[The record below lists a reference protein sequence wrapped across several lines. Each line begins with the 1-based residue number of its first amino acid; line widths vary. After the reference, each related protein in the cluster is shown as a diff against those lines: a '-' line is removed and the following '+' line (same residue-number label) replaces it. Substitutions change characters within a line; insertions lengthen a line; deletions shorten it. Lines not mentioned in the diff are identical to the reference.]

1 MVKRLL
7 EVLSSIDQTKEE
19 AKSAASEYNGIIK
32 DLHKREIGLRFN
44 LQTGTVTQE
53 IDVKP
58 LINELTGYTEYYT
71 REGVEISELRHETSS
86 KDKEQNALQKA
97 DGYVRQGVSP

>member
-1 MVKRLL
+1 MNFEKREVTRAADATEQADLVKRLL

-58 LINELTGYTEYYT
+58 LINELM
-71 REGVEISELRHETSS
+71 S
-86 KDKEQNALQKA
+86 
-97 DGYVRQGVSP
+97 